1 MALSRS
7 RPALHNS
14 VDVWSVVV
22 IILLAVSKACISNKR
37 PHRFR
42 LSGESSAGFGT
53 ILWVGGRWLKGLAF
67 DAFTRPL
74 QLITT
79 CYLITKLLSS
89 TWLLVII
96 YHYFKESESRR
107 PTTLGQHLARFR
119 LQDRSAVVRVIFAW
133 LVLILLLPYYLRA
146 SRKLASD
153 GLPVFKISHNREK
166 VASRSTEAGAFL

>member
-1 MALSRS
+1 MAMSRS
-7 RPALHNS
+7 SPALHKS
-14 VDVWSVVV
+14 VDVWSIVV

-53 ILWVGGRWLKGLAF
+53 ILWVGVRWLKGLAF

-79 CYLITKLLSS
+79 CYLITKLTSS

-96 YHYFKESESRR
+96 YHYFKEYESRR
-107 PTTLGQHLARFR
+107 PTTLGQHLACFR
-119 LQDRSAVVRVIFAW
+119 PQDRSAVPEMIPTPKWSPFLFTSTPKWSPFNFR
-133 LVLILLLPYYLRA
+133 
-146 SRKLASD
+146 D
-153 GLPVFKISHNREK
+153 GMIS
-166 VASRSTEAGAFL
+166 

>member
-7 RPALHNS
+7 SPALHNS
-14 VDVWSVVV
+14 VDVWSIVV
-22 IILLAVSKACISNKR
+22 IILIAVYKACISNKR
-37 PHRFR
+37 PHCFR

-53 ILWVGGRWLKGLAF
+53 ILRVGVRWIKGLAF

-79 CYLITKLLSS
+79 CSLITKLLSS

-96 YHYFKESESRR
+96 YHYFKESESER
-107 PTTLGQHLARFR
+107 PTTLGQHLACFR
-119 LQDRSAVVRVIFAW
+119 LQDRTAVVRVIFAW
-133 LVLILLLPYYLRA
+133 LVLFSLLPYYLRD
-146 SRKLASD
+146 SRKLARD
-153 GLPVFKISHNREK
+153 EPPIFKISHNREK